1 MSKAFEREPWL
12 DDFGYVLTAPEM
24 RSQRH
29 GDKFDVFAGSKP
41 LAWGWLA
48 VSAAVGGALGGT
60 LVSGALWGSFLRVAL
75 WLAVTI
81 VAFILLRRATLAVS
95 APALAFLVGWTVF
108 WGLLNGLVAMW
119 GAQRAG
125 AGRAYGIAGGM
136 GFLVGI
142 VQGGYEPEDL
152 EGRDLFFVTGMVS
165 APLGACA
172 AAWLHRHVIGDPSSL
187 AAAAIT
193 GAVAGTLFL
202 APAMAVLLARLNSV
216 QGLMRV
222 ATLLLHRDDTAA
234 EAVPILDRAIRI
246 APKDASLLDRR
257 GLAHALSGNSDAAEA
272 DWARHRERS
281 PKSPA
286 PDVARGWV
294 HLRRRRYGDATA
306 SFEAALA
313 LSKRDRSALIGLGL
327 ARLRSGDA
335 AGAVESLDQVP
346 PRKLDA
352 LSLTHLAEA
361 QLAAGNPKAAADT
374 AGEAIDELD
383 SIFGRTWLVRAE
395 AKRALGDID
404 GAARDFNRAW
414 HLADEESLQDRALAG
429 LDAIGRPLDEDEPEE
444 EEPE

>member
-1 MSKAFEREPWL
+1 
-12 DDFGYVLTAPEM
+12 
-24 RSQRH
+24 
-29 GDKFDVFAGSKP
+29 
-41 LAWGWLA
+41 
-48 VSAAVGGALGGT
+48 
-60 LVSGALWGSFLRVAL
+60 
-75 WLAVTI
+75 
-81 VAFILLRRATLAVS
+81 
-95 APALAFLVGWTVF
+95 
-108 WGLLNGLVAMW
+108 
-119 GAQRAG
+119 
-125 AGRAYGIAGGM
+125 
-136 GFLVGI
+136 
-142 VQGGYEPEDL
+142 
-152 EGRDLFFVTGMVS
+152 
-165 APLGACA
+165 
-172 AAWLHRHVIGDPSSL
+172 
-187 AAAAIT
+187 
-193 GAVAGTLFL
+193 
-202 APAMAVLLARLNSV
+202 
-216 QGLMRV
+216 
-222 ATLLLHRDDTAA
+222 
-234 EAVPILDRAIRI
+234 VPILDRAIRI